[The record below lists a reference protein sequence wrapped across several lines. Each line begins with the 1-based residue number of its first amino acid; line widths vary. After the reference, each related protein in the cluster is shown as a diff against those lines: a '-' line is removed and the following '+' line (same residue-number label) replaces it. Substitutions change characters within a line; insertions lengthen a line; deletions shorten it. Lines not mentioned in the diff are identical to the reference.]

1 MDGTMLDETKTQHF
15 DIPRQ
20 IRIDPTTA
28 EIIRSGA
35 IKDNRSVTGQL
46 RHLIM
51 KGIQHELYCTAKQGF
66 VRERP
71 GLVRARPGLS
81 GENMA

>member
-1 MDGTMLDETKTQHF
+1 MFDETKTHHF

-35 IKDNRSVTGQL
+35 IKDNRSVTGQV

-51 KGIQHELYCTAKQGF
+51 KGIEHELCCLAKQGF
-66 VRERP
+66 VRQRP
-71 GLVRARPGLS
+71 EPVRARPGLS